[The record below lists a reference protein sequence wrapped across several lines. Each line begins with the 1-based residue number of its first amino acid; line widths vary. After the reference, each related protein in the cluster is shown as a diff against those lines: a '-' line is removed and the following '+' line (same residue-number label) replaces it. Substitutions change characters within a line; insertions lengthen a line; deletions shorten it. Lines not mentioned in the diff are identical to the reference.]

1 LSTDDAGPNARPWR
15 ALIAVAEE
23 PARAALVR
31 TVSEGYAVEAVADGD
46 AAWEAFRAQRF
57 DLLILGRDLPGIP
70 GTVVTQL
77 VRQSKAGQAL
87 AIILVSPR
95 YQADPGLGGGEVAA
109 FGADAWL
116 PVAPPPE
123 VLAARVA
130 AVLVA
135 RLPLTRFGVLPQ
147 SIAQV
152 IGPPVQQF
160 ETMNYYQLL
169 QVPRDADQ
177 AVVQKAFHQWSLVL
191 HPDRHR
197 ALASRLPPLHAR
209 IVAAYRR
216 LSEAYQVLSDDA
228 RRRTYNFGLKRG
240 QLRFTSDT
248 GRSHREVA
256 ACQTDEARARVL
268 EALELRSLGD
278 LEGALD
284 AVQRAL
290 LVERDNIELVRMRGA
305 LVKLVEIVE
314 RGA

>member
-1 LSTDDAGPNARPWR
+1 MSAEDAGTTTRPWR
-15 ALIAVAEE
+15 ALIAIAEE

-31 TVSEGYAVEAVADGD
+31 MVSEGYAVEALADGD
-46 AAWEAFRAQRF
+46 SAWEAFRAQRF
-57 DLLILGRDLPGIP
+57 DLMLLGRDLPGIP

-77 VRQSKAGQAL
+77 VRQSKAGQTL
-87 AIILVSPR
+87 GVILLSPR

-116 PVAPPPE
+116 PVPPAPE

-130 AVLVA
+130 EVLVS

-147 SIAQV
+147 SIAMV
-152 IGPPVQQF
+152 IGPVVQNF
-160 ETMNYYQLL
+160 ESMNYYQIL
-169 QVPRDADQ
+169 QLSRDADQ
-177 AVVQKAFHQWSLVL
+177 AAIQNAFHQWSLVL

-197 ALASRLPPLHAR
+197 ALATRLPPLHAR
-209 IVAAYRR
+209 IVAVYRR
-216 LSEAYQVLSDDA
+216 LSEAYRVLSDDA

-240 QLRFTSDT
+240 LLRFTSDT
-248 GRSHREVA
+248 GRTHREVA

-290 LVERDNIELVRMRGA
+290 LVERDNVELGRMRGA
-305 LVKLVEIVE
+305 LVKLIEIVE